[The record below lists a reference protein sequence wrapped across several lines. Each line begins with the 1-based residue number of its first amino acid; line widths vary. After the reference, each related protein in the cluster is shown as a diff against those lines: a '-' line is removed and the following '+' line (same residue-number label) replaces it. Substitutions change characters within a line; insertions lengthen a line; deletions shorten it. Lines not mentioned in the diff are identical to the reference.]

1 MIGLQEESHGDAD
14 ELKSWYVFR
23 YINSSGEGIHAIAFQ
38 TEDGIAIRAKSH
50 GGIDINFAN
59 TLIDEWIKK
68 EFFGGDDDDDEDE
81 DMDDSGDESVKRHG
95 G

>member
-1 MIGLQEESHGDAD
+1 MIGLQEESHGDTD
-14 ELKSWYVFR
+14 DSKGWYVFR
-23 YINSSGEGIHAIAFQ
+23 YINANGEGIHAIAFQ
-38 TEDGIAIRAKSH
+38 TEEGIAVRAKSH

-68 EFFGGDDDDDEDE
+68 EFFGDEEDE
-81 DMDDSGDESVKRHG
+81 DMDYSGDESVKRHG